1 MDTVTIIVGL
11 VTFNVGFLVG
21 AFWVSSKTA
30 DAKESASR
38 DVADWVRPRPY

>member
-30 DAKESASR
+30 DAQEVSR
-38 DVADWVRPRPY
+38 QDAAGWMRARPY